1 MPSYEDIKQMESEEV
16 YRKLVDCKPEVVHR
30 LVSDLYQVL
39 HTGSFPVDDFF
50 TVKTTLTMLR
60 GLLSASELYG
70 QQEN

>member
-39 HTGSFPVDDFF
+39 HTGSFPVDDFY
-50 TVKTTLTMLR
+50 TVKTALTMLN

>member
-16 YRKLVDCKPEVVHR
+16 YRKLMECKPEVVHR

-39 HTGSFPVDDFF
+39 HTGSFPVDNFYA
-50 TVKTTLTMLR
+50 VKTTLTMLR
-60 GLLSASELYG
+60 GLLSANELYG